1 MEVPKNLEGFVKTW
15 HVKYSAEQ
23 HSKCAISCG
32 FFPTYIHFH
41 TIPHVYRDVWP
52 TREAKPH
59 FGARL
64 VHSVHDCE
72 TGLYQLHQQ

>member
-1 MEVPKNLEGFVKTW
+1 MEVQKNLEGFVKTW
-15 HVKYSAEQ
+15 HMKYSAEQ
-23 HSKCAISCG
+23 HSKCAISC
-32 FFPTYIHFH
+32 FFFLC